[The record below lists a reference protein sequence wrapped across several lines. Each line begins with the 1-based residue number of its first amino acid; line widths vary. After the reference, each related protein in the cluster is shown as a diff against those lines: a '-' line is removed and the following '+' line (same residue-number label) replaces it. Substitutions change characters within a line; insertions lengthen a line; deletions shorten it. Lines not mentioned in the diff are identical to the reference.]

1 MMRTLVVVI
10 LLIVVALFIFS
21 YTGSRTSK
29 NATVAM
35 KEASKE
41 AADKTAEK
49 LEQLRQK
56 LKEERVAEKV
66 KKGADE
72 AVVAVKKGA
81 KKVEELTLD
90 ASITAAVKMKLANDE
105 LIQARNIDV
114 DTKDGVVT
122 LKGKVSNNAEAE
134 RAIQLAKE
142 VTGVKSVKSLLSST

>member
-1 MMRTLVVVI
+1 MRTLIVVI

-49 LEQLRQK
+49 LEQIRQK

-105 LIQARNIDV
+105 LIEARNIDV

-142 VTGVKSVKSLLSST
+142 VTGVKSVKSLLSFT